1 MTTLAPPSPHAR
13 RDIQSVTRKAPSR
26 VARLVW
32 GLSGLYLTAVVA
44 VIGLVFVVSESWWVG
59 TVLTYLPRAPWALP
73 ALVLGVLASRW
84 HLPSLGI
91 NLLAL
96 LLVLG
101 PLMEFRAPWLA
112 EQRVV
117 AAATEASRPLRFVSA
132 NVQHYRPDFAAL
144 LQEVHRHR
152 PDVLVLQEAIG
163 DHPLLIESFP
173 DWHRLHYDYYWI
185 GSRYPLR
192 LLQECETAAF
202 DRTAGLVVEIETP
215 QGPIVVANIHQMT
228 ARRGLVDI
236 TASELASGVAQ
247 SSLEDFQTLR
257 RAESEDLRGQIQ
269 AAAGTAPLIVAG
281 DFNTPSSSS
290 LFQATWGDL
299 TSSFDVAGTG
309 FGYTSPVKPH
319 RFWFSYVPWARI
331 DHILCSP
338 DWQVRECRIGTG
350 RGSDHHLIYAELSR

>member
-1 MTTLAPPSPHAR
+1 MTTLAPPAPHVR
-13 RDIQSVTRKAPSR
+13 RDTSPVVATAPSR
-26 VARLVW
+26 LARLVW
-32 GLSGLYLTAVVA
+32 GLSGLNLAAVVS
-44 VIGLVFVVSESWWVG
+44 VIGLIFVVSESWWVG
-59 TVLTYLPRAPWALP
+59 TVFTYLPRAPWAVP
-73 ALVLGVLASRW
+73 ALVLGMLACRW

-91 NLLAL
+91 NLIAL
-96 LLVLG
+96 LLVVG

-112 EQRVV
+112 EQPHTTATT
-117 AAATEASRPLRFVSA
+117 AAARPLRFVSA
-132 NVQHYRPDFAAL
+132 NVQHYRPDFGAL
-144 LQEVHRHR
+144 LQEIHRLR

-173 DWHRLHYDYYWI
+173 EWHRLHVDYFWI

-192 LLQECETAAF
+192 LLNACETAAF

-257 RAESEDLRGQIQ
+257 RAESEELRAQIQ
-269 AAAGTAPLIVAG
+269 SVTGAAPLIVAG

-309 FGYTSPVKPH
+309 YGYSSPVKPH
-319 RFWFSYVPWARI
+319 KFWLSYVPWARI

-338 DWQVRECRIGTG
+338 DWQVRDCRIGSG
-350 RGSDHHLIYAELSR
+350 RGSDHHLIYAELAR